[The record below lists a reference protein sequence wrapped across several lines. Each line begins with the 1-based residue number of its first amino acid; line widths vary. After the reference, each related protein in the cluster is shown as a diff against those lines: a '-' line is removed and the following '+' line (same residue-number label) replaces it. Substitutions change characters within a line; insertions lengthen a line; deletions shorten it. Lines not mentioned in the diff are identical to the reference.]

1 MKSERAMRQHRSF
14 CLPESG
20 QASRQAR
27 QEPDGMYGRGERLGG
42 GQRNTGCRSLA
53 SPLALGGCVGNVV
66 DDTSGEDE
74 ASVKEHKAKPYI
86 LSGRSGADAMER
98 KRNGVRTC
106 PAHREWRAAL
116 LWPQGLRSVD
126 ERASPGQIL
135 RNWTEPTGYVAF
147 RNTADIQ

>member
-1 MKSERAMRQHRSF
+1 MSFHYALTLERASILRSTRRKSERAMRKHRSF

-66 DDTSGEDE
+66 DDTSEEDE
-74 ASVKEHKAKPYI
+74 ASVKEHKVKPY
-86 LSGRSGADAMER
+86 LFPGRSGADAMER
-98 KRNGVRTC
+98 ERNGVRAC
-106 PAHREWRAAL
+106 PAYGEWRAVL
-116 LWPQGLRSVD
+116 LWPTGL
-126 ERASPGQIL
+126 
-135 RNWTEPTGYVAF
+135 
-147 RNTADIQ
+147 